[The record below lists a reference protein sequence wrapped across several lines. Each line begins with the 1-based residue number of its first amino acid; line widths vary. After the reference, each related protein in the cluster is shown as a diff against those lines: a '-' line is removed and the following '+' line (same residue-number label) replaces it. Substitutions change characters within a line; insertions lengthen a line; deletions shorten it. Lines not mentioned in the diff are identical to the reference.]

1 MKINILIAATLVAL
15 FVWNPYP
22 FQILELKSLDSLI
35 MSREVVQDE
44 AILLVDIDEEIVEA
58 YGGYPLPRNFYAEAI
73 QRTQGVPGI
82 TVAFPDK
89 DIHGKDEE
97 FQDTLNQFPTV
108 LSFIGSTQTFEQGP
122 HVGTAQLGD
131 GVPSEWLYNYPGILR
146 SALESYGVGL
156 ISTNPELDGVVR
168 RLPLVIASENKI
180 YPSFSLEMLRL
191 AVGDP
196 SYQIKTE
203 QTGVEWVR
211 IPAYGK
217 LTTNENGLVFAN
229 WNTKFYRQTA
239 AEYMKEPIPAP
250 FVIFGVTA
258 EGVAPLVATPG
269 GTKYPHEVQ
278 ATVLNTLISGE
289 PLSQPSWSLWAELTL
304 LVTGM
309 IAIMIVAGSIWY
321 SLPMI
326 LTLLGGIGFLSYKLV
341 ESSYLLDVSGTLVI
355 LFLFWSIVQ
364 FRSFITQY
372 LLRLQ
377 IKQQFGTYVSPA
389 QVEALQK
396 DPSLL
401 RLGGST
407 KQLTFLFSD
416 IRGFT
421 PISEFYQSEP
431 HKLVELVNRFLTN
444 QSDIIMKHEGTID
457 KYMGDCIMAFWN
469 ETLDVED
476 HARKATE
483 AALEMREA
491 LEELNN
497 VLKSEGSP
505 EIHTGVGI
513 NTGLCVVGNMGSSS
527 RFDYSVLG
535 DAVNLAARL
544 ESSCKEY
551 DTDLI
556 ISEYSMVEG
565 YTYEFIDE
573 VTVKGK
579 SEPVKIY
586 TIQK

>member
-1 MKINILIAATLVAL
+1 MGT
-15 FVWNPYP
+15 
-22 FQILELKSLDSLI
+22 
-35 MSREVVQDE
+35 
-44 AILLVDIDEEIVEA
+44 
-58 YGGYPLPRNFYAEAI
+58 
-73 QRTQGVPGI
+73 
-82 TVAFPDK
+82 
-89 DIHGKDEE
+89 
-97 FQDTLNQFPTV
+97 PT
-108 LSFIGSTQTFEQGP
+108 G
-122 HVGTAQLGD
+122 A
-131 GVPSEWLYNYPGILR
+131 
-146 SALESYGVGL
+146 
-156 ISTNPELDGVVR
+156 
-168 RLPLVIASENKI
+168 
-180 YPSFSLEMLRL
+180 M
-191 AVGDP
+191 
-196 SYQIKTE
+196 
-203 QTGVEWVR
+203 
-211 IPAYGK
+211 
-217 LTTNENGLVFAN
+217 
-229 WNTKFYRQTA
+229 
-239 AEYMKEPIPAP
+239 
-250 FVIFGVTA
+250 
-258 EGVAPLVATPG
+258 
-269 GTKYPHEVQ
+269 YPHDLQ
-278 ATVLNTLISGE
+278 ATVLNTLVNGNA
-289 PLSQPSWSLWAELTL
+289 LSEPSWSNLAQLG
-304 LVTGM
+304 VIFIGM
-309 IAIMIVAGSIWY
+309 VLIVVASGSIY
-321 SLPMI
+321 FSLPII
-326 LTLLGGIGFLSYKLV
+326 LALLGGLGYSSWKLV
-341 ESSYLLDVSGTLVI
+341 ESSYLFDVSGSLVI
-355 LFLFWSIVQ
+355 LFLFWSIVT
-364 FRSFITQY
+364 FKSFITQF

-469 ETLDVED
+469 APLDVED
-476 HARKATE
+476 HARKATA

-497 VLKSEGSP
+497 VLRNEGSP

-544 ESSCKEY
+544 ESSCKQYE
-551 DTDLI
+551 TDLI
-556 ISEYSMVEG
+556 ISEHSRVDG
-565 YTYEFIDE
+565 YRYEFIDE

-579 SEPVKIY
+579 TEPVKIY

>member
-1 MKINILIAATLVAL
+1 MINGTAL
-15 FVWNPYP
+15 SRPVWNETA
-22 FQILELKSLDSLI
+22 ELGALIIGMVLI
-35 MSREVVQDE
+35 M
-44 AILLVDIDEEIVEA
+44 A
-58 YGGYPLPRNFYAEAI
+58 
-73 QRTQGVPGI
+73 
-82 TVAFPDK
+82 
-89 DIHGKDEE
+89 
-97 FQDTLNQFPTV
+97 
-108 LSFIGSTQTFEQGP
+108 
-122 HVGTAQLGD
+122 
-131 GVPSEWLYNYPGILR
+131 
-146 SALESYGVGL
+146 
-156 ISTNPELDGVVR
+156 
-168 RLPLVIASENKI
+168 
-180 YPSFSLEMLRL
+180 
-191 AVGDP
+191 
-196 SYQIKTE
+196 
-203 QTGVEWVR
+203 
-211 IPAYGK
+211 
-217 LTTNENGLVFAN
+217 
-229 WNTKFYRQTA
+229 
-239 AEYMKEPIPAP
+239 
-250 FVIFGVTA
+250 
-258 EGVAPLVATPG
+258 
-269 GTKYPHEVQ
+269 
-278 ATVLNTLISGE
+278 
-289 PLSQPSWSLWAELTL
+289 
-304 LVTGM
+304 
-309 IAIMIVAGSIWY
+309 VAGSIWY
-321 SLPMI
+321 SLPVI
-326 LTLLGGIGFLSYKLV
+326 LALLGGLSFASWKLV
-341 ESSYLLDVSGTLVI
+341 ESSYLFDVSGTLVI

-421 PISEFYQSEP
+421 PISEFYQSDP
-431 HKLVELVNRFLTN
+431 QKLVALVNRFLTN

-469 ETLDVED
+469 APLDVED
-476 HARKATE
+476 HARKATA

-491 LEELNN
+491 LEELNS
-497 VLKSEGSP
+497 VLRNEGSP
-505 EIHTGVGI
+505 EINTGVGI
-513 NTGLCVVGNMGSSS
+513 NTGPCVVGNMGSSS

-556 ISEYSMVEG
+556 ISEHSMVEG

>member
-1 MKINILIAATLVAL
+1 MKINLLLAAAFAAL
-15 FVWNPYP
+15 FIWNPYP
-22 FQILELKSLDSLI
+22 FQILELKSLDALI
-35 MSREVVQDE
+35 MSRGEVQDE
-44 AILLVDIDEEIVEA
+44 AILLVDIDEEIVQA
-58 YGGYPLPRNFYAEAI
+58 YGSYPLPRSFYSSAVE
-73 QRTQGVPGI
+73 RTQGVPGI

-89 DIHGKDEE
+89 DIHGFDTK
-97 FQDTLNQFPTV
+97 FQETLNQFPTV
-108 LSFIGSTQTFEQGP
+108 LSFIASTQASEQGP
-122 HVGTAQLGD
+122 HVGTAQLGN

-146 SALESYGVGL
+146 SELNSYGVGL
-156 ISTNPELDGVVR
+156 ISTSPELDGVVR
-168 RLPLVIASENKI
+168 RLPLVIASGDKI

-203 QTGVEWVR
+203 ETGVEWIR
-211 IPAYGK
+211 IPQYGK
-217 LTTNENGLVFAN
+217 LPTNENGLVFAN

-269 GTKYPHEVQ
+269 GPKYPHEVQ
-278 ATVLNTLISGE
+278 ATVLSTLISGT
-289 PLSQPSWSLWAELTL
+289 PLSQPSWSFLAELGL
-304 LVTGM
+304 IIIGM
-309 IAIMIVAGSIWY
+309 AIIIAVSGSIY
-321 SLPMI
+321 LSLPTIM
-326 LTLLGGIGFLSYKLV
+326 TLLGGIGFASYKLV
-341 ESSYLLDVSGTLVI
+341 ESSYLFDVSGTLVI

-377 IKQQFGTYVSPA
+377 IKQQFGTYISPA
-389 QVEALQK
+389 QVEMLQK

-401 RLGGST
+401 RLGGVT
-407 KQLTFLFSD
+407 RQLTFLFSD

-421 PISEFYQSEP
+421 PISEFYQSDP
-431 HKLVELVNRFLTN
+431 QKLVELVNRFLTN
-444 QSDIIMKHEGTID
+444 QTEIIMKHEGTID

-469 ETLDVED
+469 APLDVED
-476 HARKATE
+476 HARKAQM

-491 LEELNN
+491 LEKLNEEL
-497 VLKSEGSP
+497 KAEGKP

-513 NTGLCVVGNMGSSS
+513 NTGPCVVGNMGSDT

-556 ISEYSMVEG
+556 ISEHSMVEG
-565 YTYEFIDE
+565 YIYDFIDE